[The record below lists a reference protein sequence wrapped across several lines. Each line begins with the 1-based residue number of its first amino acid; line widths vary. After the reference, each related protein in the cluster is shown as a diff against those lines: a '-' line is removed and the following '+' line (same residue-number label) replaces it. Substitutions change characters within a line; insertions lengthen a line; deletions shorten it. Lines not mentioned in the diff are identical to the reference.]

1 MPIPKA
7 VKIGGMVIGGLFFLL
22 LVSAIGLFAWFQH
35 TLQSM
40 DQPKEVFELDEER
53 LAQLRS
59 DPIYKVAYPNATE
72 LRRVERG
79 SRGFEGGVED
89 PPTIMYFAGTTDA
102 DEKIIKFFTDA
113 AISNGWYVFRGP
125 GKLSTDVKTEVIL
138 HKDDRDIGSLFIR
151 LYGPKQLN
159 SLFLG
164 EKLPVNGYTTIF
176 QVTLESELIE
186 PPWVR

>member
-59 DPIYKVAYPNATE
+59 DPIYRVAYPNATE

-89 PPTIMYFAGTTDA
+89 PPTIMYFAGTTDG
-102 DEKIIKFFTDA
+102 DEKIIKFFTDVA
-113 AISNGWYVFRGP
+113 TSNNWYIFRGP
-125 GKLSTDVKTEVIL
+125 AKLDTASEIAIIFR
-138 HKDDRDIGSLFIR
+138 KDSLGSLH
-151 LYGPKQLN
+151 L
-159 SLFLG
+159 SLF
-164 EKLPVNGYTTIF
+164 EPQKLNTYLTSDKFPTNGYTTIF
-176 QVTLESELIE
+176 QVTLQSQHLE